1 MIQTVARW
9 LSCLACAAGAAL
21 LLAGCGGGGNE
32 SESLSPEQAAELDA
46 LSNAYTN
53 DGVAALRRNPN
64 ALALG
69 KQLYAAHCASCHGA
83 DGKGSKGITDLT
95 LGHFAWGA
103 TEDAIRTTI
112 RDGRNAEMPSMG
124 NEYGELELGQ
134 IVAYVETLATGA
146 ELNDYERH
154 GRDLYREKCVAC
166 HGEDGRGQPTIG
178 AADLTDDY
186 WQHGNSMMNKRL
198 VITRGV
204 QSSCPAQGNRLTP
217 AQLDLLTAYVMEL
230 AGS

>member
-1 MIQTVARW
+1 MTQTVARW

-21 LLAGCGGGGNE
+21 LLTACGGGSGTGD
-32 SESLSPEQAAELDA
+32 LTPEQAAELNA
-46 LSNAYTN
+46 MSSAYTN
-53 DGVAALRRNPN
+53 EGVAALRRNPS

-69 KQLYAAHCASCHGA
+69 KQLFAAHCASCHGP

-95 LGHFAWGA
+95 RGHFAWGA

-112 RDGRNAEMPSMG
+112 RDGREAEMPSMG
-124 NEYGELELGQ
+124 REYGELELGQ
-134 IVAYVETLATGA
+134 IVAYVDTLATGE

-166 HGEDGRGQPTIG
+166 HGDDGRGQPTIG
-178 AADLTDDY
+178 GADLTDDY
-186 WQHGNSMMNKRL
+186 WQHGDSMMNKRL

-204 QSSCPAQGNRLTP
+204 QSTCPAQGGILTP
-217 AQLDLLTAYVMEL
+217 AQLDLLTAYVLEL